1 MKDIRVRF
9 APSPTGYVHIG
20 GLRTALYNYLF
31 AKKNG
36 GKLLLRIE
44 DTDRT
49 RLVEGATENL
59 INELAWAGIHF
70 DEGVSLENGKVS
82 EKGDR
87 GPYIQSERKDEGI
100 YEKYIQ
106 ELLDNGHAYR
116 CFCTKERLEHLKEE
130 QKADGK
136 MPKYDGLCRGISDEE
151 AKKRIENGE
160 EYVIRLK
167 LPANRDIVFDD
178 MVKGKITIN
187 TNDMDDQV
195 LIKSDGFPTYHF
207 AVVVD
212 DHLMGITHIIRGD
225 EWLSSTPKHVYL
237 YEAFGWEEPKYI
249 HLPTVLNKSG
259 KKLSKR
265 NDDASVE
272 DFRNKGFLPQAL
284 VNYLALVGWCP
295 DSNQE
300 IFSLDELINEFDIS
314 RVQKSGGVFDM
325 DKLKWVNA
333 HYIRMLSDEDLA
345 KYIEKPLKDANLIDD
360 NTNKDFLVLL
370 AQTFKESI
378 STLNEIVEKSKF
390 IFDEEV
396 VFEDSALEHLNE
408 ENEKILAKA
417 MVEELEKVD
426 QIDNEFT
433 RTIMK
438 TIQQKTGLK
447 GKNLYM
453 PIRIMLTGE
462 EHGPEFSNVLKLL
475 GKEKIL
481 KRLK

>member
-1 MKDIRVRF
+1 
-9 APSPTGYVHIG
+9 
-20 GLRTALYNYLF
+20 
-31 AKKNG
+31 
-36 GKLLLRIE
+36 
-44 DTDRT
+44 
-49 RLVEGATENL
+49 
-59 INELAWAGIHF
+59 
-70 DEGVSLENGKVS
+70 
-82 EKGDR
+82 
-87 GPYIQSERKDEGI
+87 
-100 YEKYIQ
+100 
-106 ELLDNGHAYR
+106 
-116 CFCTKERLEHLKEE
+116 
-130 QKADGK
+130 
-136 MPKYDGLCRGISDEE
+136 
-151 AKKRIENGE
+151 
-160 EYVIRLK
+160 
-167 LPANRDIVFDD
+167 
-178 MVKGKITIN
+178 
-187 TNDMDDQV
+187 
-195 LIKSDGFPTYHF
+195 
-207 AVVVD
+207 
-212 DHLMGITHIIRGD
+212 
-225 EWLSSTPKHVYL
+225 
-237 YEAFGWEEPKYI
+237 
-249 HLPTVLNKSG
+249 
-259 KKLSKR
+259 
-265 NDDASVE
+265 
-272 DFRNKGFLPQAL
+272 
-284 VNYLALVGWCP
+284 
-295 DSNQE
+295 
-300 IFSLDELINEFDIS
+300 
-314 RVQKSGGVFDM
+314 M

-453 PIRIMLTGE
+453 PMRIMLTGE